1 MSLKSL
7 KTVSAWSVIQPLTYV
22 FSGYMLLKTYRMFFF
37 TIYYVWLHFS
47 YIISLLKEF
56 NKPFNSL
63 LIQDNNEKS
72 NYNGTSQKN
81 SIAFDELSE
90 EKFG

>member
-1 MSLKSL
+1 MSMKSLKS
-7 KTVSAWSVIQPLTYV
+7 VSAWSGIQPLTYV

-47 YIISLLKEF
+47 YIISLFREF

-63 LIQDNNEKS
+63 LIQDNNEKI
-72 NYNGTSQKN
+72 NYKGTSQKN
-81 SIAFDELSE
+81 SIAFEELRE